1 MCTAQI
7 FPAWVK
13 YVWKY
18 LLVGVIFWWA
28 KREDLLS
35 VLHVYGSILR
45 NLRGLFFSSFPL
57 KSTNCSSWESLAGVN
72 PQLFSRWRTFFQKVL
87 CIFWRD
93 SWETAG
99 GLWVLSTMNEEKKYR
114 VWWECGIL
122 LLWSLDV
129 PFLKQKV
136 GEVLQM
142 LVFVHVWGNY
152 WVFWGTK
159 KKKKLNFVIS
169 FFCQCSV
176 YTGWDRQQIVLWN
189 MKRWKS
195 ESAYIAMWEYPP
207 TNTARIQI
215 AISHQCFRMYLELG
229 FKMFPIA
236 CNPFNRKGLFAFLY
250 SLAITAFVWKQS
262 RFFAR

>member
-72 PQLFSRWRTFFQKVL
+72 PQLFSRWRTSFQKVL

-159 KKKKLNFVIS
+159 KKKKVKFRNFVFLS
-169 FFCQCSV
+169 MLCV
-176 YTGWDRQQIVLWN
+176 HRMRQTANSAVKHEK
-189 MKRWKS
+189 MEEWKCLYCNVRVPS
-195 ESAYIAMWEYPP
+195 YKYSPN
-207 TNTARIQI
+207 TN
-215 AISHQCFRMYLELG
+215 CY
-229 FKMFPIA
+229 
-236 CNPFNRKGLFAFLY
+236 
-250 SLAITAFVWKQS
+250 
-262 RFFAR
+262 